1 MSLLLISSDG
11 SDQAQS
17 AQEFAASLPFRERPD
32 VRLIAVTPL
41 PVMLSEYYVEEVLFQ
56 QAHQIQ
62 DTVVAPRMAQEAER
76 LQRSF
81 ASVTTDLRIGDPANE
96 VLSAAKE
103 HPTDV
108 IVLGARGLST
118 IPRLLLGSMSD
129 YICRHSPQSVL
140 VVRTAPHTDGTT
152 EHTPVSPPRRIL
164 FATDGSPAANQ
175 AIDRMANWKWPA
187 DAVAKV
193 IVTHQLVTAFGVE
206 IIPVDEPY
214 LTAERLEAEAILES
228 AVKRLQP
235 AFSQV
240 ETAILNASQIANA
253 IVQEADTWKA
263 DLLVIGSRGHGRWE
277 RFLLGS
283 TSLGILHH
291 AHCSVWI
298 EKLSPPPKP
307 A

>member
-1 MSLLLISSDG
+1 MSHLLISSDG
-11 SDQAQS
+11 SGQAQA
-17 AQEFAASLPFRERPD
+17 AQEFVASLPFRERPD

-41 PVMLSEYYVEEVLFQ
+41 PVTLSEYYVEDVLFQ

-62 DTVVAPRMAQEAER
+62 NTVVAPRMTKEAER
-76 LQRSF
+76 LKPSF

-103 HPTDV
+103 HPTDL

-129 YICRHSPQSVL
+129 YICRHSTQSVL
-140 VVRTAPHTDGTT
+140 VVRTSQHAHETDR
-152 EHTPVSPPRRIL
+152 HAAVSPPRRIL

-175 AIDRMANWKWPA
+175 AVDRMASWKWPA
-187 DAVAKV
+187 EAVAKV

-206 IIPVDEPY
+206 IVHVDEPY

-228 AVKRLQP
+228 AAMRLKP

-240 ETAILNASQIANA
+240 ETANLHASQIANA

-298 EKLSPPPKP
+298 EKLSQPL
-307 A
+307 AAS

>member
-1 MSLLLISSDG
+1 MPHLLISSDG
-11 SDQAQS
+11 SEHSHA
-17 AQEFAASLPFRERPD
+17 AQEFVAALPFAERPD

-41 PVMLSEYYVEEVLFQ
+41 PITLSEYYVEDVLYQ

-62 DTVVAPRMAQEAER
+62 NTVVAPRITHEAER
-76 LQRSF
+76 LKNSF

-108 IVLGARGLST
+108 IVLGTRSLSA

-129 YICRHSPQSVL
+129 YVCRHATNSVL
-140 VVRTAPHTDGTT
+140 VVHSNPHTPET
-152 EHTPVSPPRRIL
+152 EPHTPVTPPRRIM
-164 FATDGSPAANQ
+164 FATDGSPASMKS
-175 AIDRMANWKWPA
+175 IDRFASWKWPA
-187 DAVAKV
+187 DAVARV
-193 IVTHQLVTAFGVE
+193 IVTHQVVLAFGVE
-206 IIPVDEPY
+206 ITHVDEPY

-228 AVKRLQP
+228 ATKHLSR

-240 ETAILNASQIANA
+240 ETAICHASQVAHS

-283 TSLGILHH
+283 TSLGVLHH

-298 EKLSPPPKP
+298 EKLTQP
-307 A
+307 AALA

>member
-1 MSLLLISSDG
+1 MSHLLISSDG
-11 SDQAQS
+11 SDQAHA
-17 AQEFAASLPFRERPD
+17 AQEFVASLPFAERPD

-41 PVMLSEYYVEEVLFQ
+41 PVTLSEYYVEDVLFQ

-62 DTVVAPRMAQEAER
+62 NTVVAPRMTKEAER
-76 LQRSF
+76 LKPSF

-108 IVLGARGLST
+108 IVLGARGLSA

-129 YICRHSPQSVL
+129 YICRHATQSVL
-140 VVRTAPHTDGTT
+140 VVRTRPHPHETAR
-152 EHTPVSPPRRIL
+152 HAPVSPPRRIL

-175 AIDRMANWKWPA
+175 AIDRLAAWKWPA

-206 IIPVDEPY
+206 IVPVDEPY

-228 AVKRLQP
+228 AALRL
-235 AFSQV
+235 
-240 ETAILNASQIANA
+240 
-253 IVQEADTWKA
+253 
-263 DLLVIGSRGHGRWE
+263 
-277 RFLLGS
+277 
-283 TSLGILHH
+283 
-291 AHCSVWI
+291 
-298 EKLSPPPKP
+298 
-307 A
+307 

>member
-1 MSLLLISSDG
+1 MSHLLISSDG
-11 SDQAQS
+11 SEHSQA
-17 AQEFAASLPFRERPD
+17 AQEFVASLPFAERPD

-41 PVMLSEYYVEEVLFQ
+41 PITLSEYYVEDVLYQ

-62 DTVVAPRMAQEAER
+62 NTVVAPRITLEAER
-76 LQRSF
+76 LKKSF

-96 VLSAAKE
+96 VLTAAKE

-108 IVLGARGLST
+108 IVLGTRGLSA

-129 YICRHSPQSVL
+129 YVCRHATNSVL
-140 VVRTAPHTDGTT
+140 VVHSDPHTPGTKP
-152 EHTPVSPPRRIL
+152 HTPVSPPRRIL
-164 FATDGSPAANQ
+164 FATDGSPASMQ
-175 AIDRMANWKWPA
+175 SIDRFASWKWPA
-187 DAVAKV
+187 DAVARV
-193 IVTHQLVTAFGVE
+193 IVTHQVVLAFGVE
-206 IIPVDEPY
+206 ITQVDEPY

-228 AVKRLQP
+228 ATKRLKR

-240 ETAILNASQIANA
+240 ETAICHASQVAHS

-283 TSLGILHH
+283 TSLGVLHH

-298 EKLSPPPKP
+298 EKLPQP
-307 A
+307 AT